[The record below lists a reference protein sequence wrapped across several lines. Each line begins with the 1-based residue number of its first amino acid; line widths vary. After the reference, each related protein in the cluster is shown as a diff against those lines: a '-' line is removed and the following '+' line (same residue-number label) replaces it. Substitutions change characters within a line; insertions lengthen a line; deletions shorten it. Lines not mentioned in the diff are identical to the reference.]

1 MIATSQWQLFLL
13 TGGSIFLATF
23 VVGIILVS
31 CMCRLSR
38 RLGAVDTPDGT
49 LKCHVQPT
57 ATLGGVPLFAAIL
70 LGALL
75 LFLII
80 QNVSENTLGRPG
92 WLLSWHAL
100 LAAGFII
107 MCMGISDDLQRVAPR
122 TKLIFQIMAAMAL
135 ISSGIVIHRCGF
147 FGLLEPSLGMMAI
160 PFTLFWLV
168 GSCNA
173 FNFIDG
179 LDGLASG
186 IGVVIALTLAG
197 LGLANG
203 AYGPAFCSLIVAGA
217 LLAVVLFNIKPACI
231 FLGDS
236 GSQLLGLLL
245 GALAIETA
253 TAAGVF
259 QLPTA
264 GIVLSL
270 PVFDAFL
277 SILRRY
283 SKAESM
289 ALGDHKH
296 IHHCLRRL
304 GLSVRQVSMVLWLV
318 VMFCGG
324 MAYLCQTET
333 GYTMAVA
340 SVLFIS
346 LELYT
351 GVRLGCLD
359 LRQLYIRLSGRLQAS
374 STSPTYQ
381 IDGIHTLQ
389 DGKKTEQLAEVEVLW
404 ERMKPMFEQMHL
416 DRAVLTLEGV
426 GDNGRSQ
433 RETYQWVRSKELMA
447 ELLHSRWTKR
457 FSLDEQ
463 RVATLLLESAD
474 QSRQDEKHIEMLIKQ
489 ISRNMRTVR
498 ELQNKS
504 EAETVE
510 TLV

>member
-1 MIATSQWQLFLL
+1 MTATSQWQLFLL
-13 TGGSIFLATF
+13 IGGSVFLATF

-31 CMCRLSR
+31 SMCRLSR
-38 RLGAVDTPDGT
+38 RLGAVDKPDGT
-49 LKCHVQPT
+49 LKCHVRPT

-70 LGALL
+70 IGALV
-75 LFLII
+75 LFAVI
-80 QNVSENTLGRPG
+80 QNLSENTLGRSG
-92 WLLSWHAL
+92 WLLSWGSL
-100 LAAGFII
+100 LAVGFII
-107 MCMGISDDLQRVAPR
+107 MCMGISDDLRQVAPR
-122 TKLIFQIMAAMAL
+122 TKLLFQIMAAMAL
-135 ISSGIVIHRCGF
+135 ISSGIVIRRRGF
-147 FGLLEPSLGMMAI
+147 FGVLEPSLGMMAI

-179 LDGLASG
+179 MDGLASG
-186 IGVVIALTLAG
+186 IGVVIALALAG
-197 LGLANG
+197 LGLVNG
-203 AYGPAFCSLIVAGA
+203 AYGPALCSLIVAGA

-259 QLPTA
+259 QLPAA

-270 PVFDAFL
+270 PVLDAFL

-296 IHHCLRRL
+296 VHHCLRRL
-304 GLSVRQVSMVLWLV
+304 GLSVRQVSMVLWLI
-318 VMFCGG
+318 VMLCGG

-340 SVLFIS
+340 SVLFIG
-346 LELYT
+346 LQLYA

-359 LRQLYIRLSGRLQAS
+359 LRRLYARLTGRMKHYP
-374 STSPTYQ
+374 TSPTYQ

-389 DGKKTEQLAEVEVLW
+389 DGKKSHQLAEVEVFW

-416 DRAVLTLEGV
+416 DRAVLTLEGI

-447 ELLHSRWTKR
+447 ELLCSRWTKR

-474 QSRQDEKHIEMLIKQ
+474 QSHQDEKHIEWLIKQ
-489 ISRNMRTVR
+489 ISRNMRTAKQ
-498 ELQNKS
+498 LQNKPK
-504 EAETVE
+504 AETVE
-510 TLV
+510 TSV